1 MYVFQGSA
9 FLIHSYT
16 HVSCTGY
23 VVSVILQISTH
34 DTYRYLVSEAH
45 LSPVVDVK
53 QLIGRLRHLLRKLLI
68 SYGVKQLVD
77 VL

>member
-1 MYVFQGSA
+1 MYVRFPRER
-9 FLIHSYT
+9 
-16 HVSCTGY
+16 VSNPLLYSCIVY
-23 VVSVILQISTH
+23 RLRSVSTH

-45 LSPVVDVK
+45 LSAVVDVK